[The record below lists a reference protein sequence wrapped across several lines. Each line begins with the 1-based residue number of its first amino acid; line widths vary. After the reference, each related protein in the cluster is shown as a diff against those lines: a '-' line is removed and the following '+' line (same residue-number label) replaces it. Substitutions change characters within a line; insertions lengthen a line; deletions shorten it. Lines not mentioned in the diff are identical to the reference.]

1 MKKLKLHPAAQSM
14 TALGLSLILLIGIGE
29 VLGRLV
35 FPAGSESDRYAA
47 LIARHG
53 SLLEQVAEDVTDDTQ
68 WPGIMGL
75 PEVQEALKEGGI
87 TGFETRDDGVAF
99 RLEATEIGEQWILY

>member
-1 MKKLKLHPAAQSM
+1 MKKRKLHPAAQSM

-53 SLLEQVAEDVTDDTQ
+53 SLLEQVAEDVTDDT
-68 WPGIMGL
+68 
-75 PEVQEALKEGGI
+75 
-87 TGFETRDDGVAF
+87 
-99 RLEATEIGEQWILY
+99 